1 MAIEH
6 LAVIGAGTMGR
17 GIAEVAATQKID
29 TWIIEVSPEQRHAA
43 QTHISASVEKGI
55 KRGKISAADPDQ
67 VLARIHFEADLATAA
82 NGEFVIEA
90 VSENEAIKTEVLQQL
105 DRLCAPQVILA
116 TNTSSI
122 SITRLAEAT
131 GRPEKVIGMHFFN
144 PVPIMAPV
152 EVVRGLKTASETV
165 DATLH
170 AAEQLGKQAFVVN
183 DSPGFVVNRVLMPL
197 INEAIFTLQE
207 GVADAATI
215 DSLTK
220 LGCNHPMGPLALAD
234 LVGLDVC
241 LAILRVLFREL
252 GDPKFRPCPLLVKM
266 VDGGQLGR
274 KTGEGFYK
282 YQV

>member
-1 MAIEH
+1 MTIKY

-17 GIAEVAATQKID
+17 GIAEVAAVQGID
-29 TWIIEVSPEQRHAA
+29 TCVVEVNSEQRRAA
-43 QTHISASVEKGI
+43 ESHIRTSVEKGI
-55 KRGKISAADPDQ
+55 KRGKITATDPGE
-67 VLARIHFEADLATAA
+67 VLGRIHFAGDLAAA
-82 NGEFVIEA
+82 AGAEFVIEA
-90 VSENEAIKTEVLQQL
+90 VSENEAIKTNVLQQL
-105 DRLCAPQVILA
+105 DKLCAPPVILA

-122 SITRLAEAT
+122 SITRLAAAT
-131 GRPEKVIGMHFFN
+131 GRAEKVVGMHFFN
-144 PVPIMAPV
+144 PVPIMAPI
-152 EVVRGLKTASETV
+152 EVVRGLTTAPDTI
-165 DATLH
+165 DATLRL
-170 AAEQLGKQAFVVN
+170 AEQLGKQAFVVN

-215 DSLTK
+215 DSLTR
-220 LGCNHPMGPLALAD
+220 LGCNHPLGPLALAD

-274 KTGEGFYK
+274 KSGQGFYK
-282 YQV
+282 Y